1 VVLEGITR
9 DQISLVQ
16 ALQLAARLV
25 SSERTG
31 GQNSQGDIEVPSD
44 EADGRW
50 FGGIGGLGG
59 LGQGGGAQGGGAGG
73 LFGGAGGGGFAGA
86 GGLGVRR
93 NEVLRNIGRASV
105 LGG

>member
-44 EADGRW
+44 EAGGRW
-50 FGGIGGLGG
+50 FGGIGGFGG
-59 LGQGGGAQGGGAGG
+59 LGQGGGAQG
-73 LFGGAGGGGFAGA
+73 GGAGGGGFAGA